1 MLAAVFGF
9 IRDMAWE
16 LVELQMNPFLGLAVV
31 AVAVAAFAA
40 WSALALMR
48 R

>member
-1 MLAAVFGF
+1 MLAACFGF

-16 LVELQMNPFLGLAVV
+16 LVELQMNPFLGLAIV
-31 AVAVAAFAA
+31 AIAGFAV
-40 WSALALMR
+40 WSVFSLIR

>member
-1 MLAAVFGF
+1 MLAAIFGF

-16 LVELQMNPFLGLAVV
+16 LVEIQMNPYLGLAFA
-31 AVAVAAFAA
+31 AVAGIAVL
-40 WSALALMR
+40 SALLLIR

>member
-1 MLAAVFGF
+1 MLAAIFGF

-16 LVELQMNPFLGLAVV
+16 LIELQMNPFLGLAI
-31 AVAVAAFAA
+31 VAVAAFAA